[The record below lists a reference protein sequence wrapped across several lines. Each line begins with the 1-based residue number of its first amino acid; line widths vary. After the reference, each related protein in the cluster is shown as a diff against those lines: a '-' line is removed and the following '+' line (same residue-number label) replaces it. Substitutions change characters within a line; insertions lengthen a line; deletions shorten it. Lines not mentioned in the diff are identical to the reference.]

1 LAIHPHHP
9 SVDSVL
15 EKIENFLAR
24 QGGRM
29 TSVRREIAA
38 QLVELKEPKTAYQ
51 ILGAVNKKR
60 KTKLS
65 AISIYRTL
73 DFLIEAGVVLKLESK
88 NAFELC
94 LGGKSEHSHLIW
106 SATNAETFRK
116 SRTTPFRKL
125 WSKRQK
131 STGTSSNITSLN
143 CMASVVVADLRRP
156 QRPCAANPRA

>member
-1 LAIHPHHP
+1 
-9 SVDSVL
+9 
-15 EKIENFLAR
+15 
-24 QGGRM
+24 M

-94 LGGKSEHSHLIW
+94 LGGKSEHSHLMMVCDKCGNVQEIEDDAL
-106 SATNAETFRK
+106 SKTLVKTAK
-116 SRTTPFRKL
+116 KHGHKL
-125 WSKRQK
+125 KHNVLELHGVCRS
-131 STGTSSNITSLN
+131 
-143 CMASVVVADLRRP
+143 C
-156 QRPCAANPRA
+156 